1 MEYRGVE
8 YLVVRTII
16 PTRWRWLVK
25 RGHKDKVGT
34 SATREGAVSHAQRFI
49 DGLLKA
55 SSQKSEVANFK
66 DDARGYARW
75 LMQTSAGGDLTLFTF
90 RRVNVTVWR
99 EDKNHFGFEFTT
111 RGRTVRG
118 SVKTRLIG
126 TAALHARNRVHNE
139 IRKIGREQSRMRERT
154 GVKVVPYRPTS
165 DAAC

>member
-1 MEYRGVE
+1 
-8 YLVVRTII
+8 
-16 PTRWRWLVK
+16 
-25 RGHKDKVGT
+25 
-34 SATREGAVSHAQRFI
+34 
-49 DGLLKA
+49 
-55 SSQKSEVANFK
+55 
-66 DDARGYARW
+66 
-75 LMQTSAGGDLTLFTF
+75 MQTSAGGDLTLFTF